1 MRSGRFSRFGLA
13 TESVRQLET
22 RPASPRRPRNQLNP
36 KPFLGGS
43 RIVMNG
49 ISFARVKQATHS
61 DAVTP
66 RTAPPMHQAVS
77 TPVTAPVTAK
87 QRRARRK
94 KQIIYGSIALVV
106 LWIAAWVLWSKREK
120 PIPVTTETAIRKTI
134 VQTVSA
140 TGKIQPEVEV
150 KISPEVAG
158 EIIELPVDDGLRVKK
173 GDLLVK
179 IKPDS
184 YKALLEQQEAAISA
198 AKATNLQQKAT
209 MMKTEHDL
217 KRAEDLF
224 NKKLI
229 SEQEYNGGQA
239 AYDVAKNTYES
250 SLHEIERAEASS
262 SQARDQL
269 SKTTIY
275 SPLDGTV
282 TVLNSKLGERLVAT
296 GQFAGTEVMR
306 VADRTHMQAIVD
318 VNENDVVNVKL
329 GDIANVKIDAY
340 GDHKFKGTVAQIG
353 NTGKTTGSGTQEEVT
368 NFEVKINL
376 EREDVLLRPGLS
388 CTADIE
394 TNIVK
399 DTVAVPMQ
407 AVTIRTGDS
416 NLSPEEIEKKR
427 LKSAARDKGDN
438 NADYVNERQ
447 EKAAQKEER
456 EKLMKVVFLKKGGK
470 AQSVKVTTGISDDT
484 YMEIK
489 SGLQPGEE
497 VISGS
502 YSAISR
508 KLKDGAKVA
517 YDKEATK

>member
-1 MRSGRFSRFGLA
+1 
-13 TESVRQLET
+13 
-22 RPASPRRPRNQLNP
+22 
-36 KPFLGGS
+36 
-43 RIVMNG
+43 
-49 ISFARVKQATHS
+49 
-61 DAVTP
+61 
-66 RTAPPMHQAVS
+66 MHQAVAA
-77 TPVTAPVTAK
+77 PETAPKVARK
-87 QRRARRK
+87 RRSTRK
-94 KQIIYGSIALVV
+94 RQIIIGVVGLLV
-106 LWIAAWVLWSKREK
+106 LWLIVSILLSKREK
-120 PIPVTTETAIRKTI
+120 PIPVTTDKAVRKTI
-134 VQTVSA
+134 LQTVSA
-140 TGKIQPEVEV
+140 TGKVQPETEV

-158 EIIELPVDDGLRVKK
+158 EIIELPVADGMGIKK

-209 MMKTEHDL
+209 MLKTEQDL
-217 KRAEDLF
+217 KRAEDMYA
-224 NKKLI
+224 KKTI
-229 SEQEYNGGQA
+229 SIQEYNNAQA
-239 AYDVAKNTYES
+239 ASDVAKNTYES
-250 SLHEIERAEASS
+250 SLHEIERAQAGS

-269 SKTTIY
+269 SKTTVY
-275 SPLDGTV
+275 SPINGTV
-282 TVLNSKLGERLVAT
+282 TILNSKLGERIVAT

-306 VADRTHMQAIVD
+306 VADLSRMRAVID
-318 VNENDVVNVKL
+318 VNENDVPNVKI
-329 GDIANVKIDAY
+329 GDKANVKIDAY
-340 GDHKFKGTVAQIG
+340 GDRKFKGTVAQIG

-394 TNIVK
+394 TNMVK
-399 DTVAVPMQ
+399 DAVAVPMQ
-407 AVTIRTGDS
+407 AVSIRTGDS
-416 NLSPEEIEKKR
+416 NLSPEEIEKKK

-447 EKAAQKEER
+447 EKAAQREER
-456 EKLMKVVFLKKGGK
+456 EKLAKVVFLKKGGK

-489 SGLQPGEE
+489 TGVQPGDE

-508 KLKDGAKVA
+508 KLKDGAKVT
-517 YDKEATK
+517 YDKEVAK

>member
-1 MRSGRFSRFGLA
+1 
-13 TESVRQLET
+13 
-22 RPASPRRPRNQLNP
+22 
-36 KPFLGGS
+36 
-43 RIVMNG
+43 
-49 ISFARVKQATHS
+49 
-61 DAVTP
+61 
-66 RTAPPMHQAVS
+66 MHQAVS
-77 TPVTAPVTAK
+77 TPAPSPLTAK

-94 KQIIYGSIALVV
+94 KQIIYGSIALLALWVV
-106 LWIAAWVLWSKREK
+106 ASIIWNKREK

-158 EIIELPVDDGLRVKK
+158 EIIELPVEDGMRVKK

-209 MMKTEHDL
+209 MLKSEHDF
-217 KRAEDLF
+217 KRSEDLF

-229 SEQEYNGGQA
+229 SEQEYNA
-239 AYDVAKNTYES
+239 AQEADDVAKNTYQS
-250 SLHEIERAEASS
+250 TLHEIERAQAGS

-275 SPLDGTV
+275 SPIDGTI
-282 TVLNSKLGERLVAT
+282 TILNSKLGERLVAT

-306 VADRTHMQAIVD
+306 VADLGHMEARVD

-329 GDIANVKIDAY
+329 GDKAEVKIDAY
-340 GDHKFKGTVAQIG
+340 GDRKFNGTVYQIG
-353 NTGKTTGSGTQEEVT
+353 NTGKTTGAGTQEEVT
-368 NFEVKINL
+368 NFEVKI
-376 EREDVLLRPGLS
+376 RIEDHDVELKPALS
-388 CTADIE
+388 CTADIH
-394 TNIVK
+394 TNEVK
-399 DTVAVPMQ
+399 DVVAVPMQ
-407 AVTIRTGDS
+407 AVTIRTGES

-427 LKSAARDKGDN
+427 QKVTQRDKGDN
-438 NADYVNERQ
+438 NAEFVNERA

-456 EKLMKVVFLKKGGK
+456 EKLVKVVFLKKGNK
-470 AQSVKVTTGISDDT
+470 AQMTKVTTGISDDT
-484 YMEIK
+484 YTEIK
-489 SGLQPGEE
+489 SGIQAGDE

-508 KLKDGAKVA
+508 KLKEGAKVA
-517 YDKEATK
+517 LDKEGMK

>member
-1 MRSGRFSRFGLA
+1 
-13 TESVRQLET
+13 
-22 RPASPRRPRNQLNP
+22 
-36 KPFLGGS
+36 
-43 RIVMNG
+43 
-49 ISFARVKQATHS
+49 
-61 DAVTP
+61 
-66 RTAPPMHQAVS
+66 MHQAVAA
-77 TPVTAPVTAK
+77 PETAPKVARK
-87 QRRARRK
+87 RRSTRK
-94 KQIIYGSIALVV
+94 RQIIIGAVGFLV
-106 LWIAAWVLWSKREK
+106 LWLIVSILLSKREK
-120 PIPVTTETAIRKTI
+120 PIPVTTEKAVRKTI
-134 VQTVSA
+134 LQTVSA
-140 TGKIQPEVEV
+140 TGKVQPETEV

-158 EIIELPVDDGLRVKK
+158 EIIELPVADGMGIQK

-209 MMKTEHDL
+209 MLKTEQDL
-217 KRAEDLF
+217 KRAEDMYA
-224 NKKLI
+224 KKTI
-229 SEQEYNGGQA
+229 SIQEYNNAQA
-239 AYDVAKNTYES
+239 ASDVAKNTYES
-250 SLHEIERAEASS
+250 SLHEIERAQAGS

-269 SKTTIY
+269 SKTTVY
-275 SPLDGTV
+275 SPINGTV
-282 TVLNSKLGERLVAT
+282 TILNSKLGERIVAT

-306 VADRTHMQAIVD
+306 VADLSRMQAVID
-318 VNENDVVNVKL
+318 VNENDVPNVKIS
-329 GDIANVKIDAY
+329 DKANVKIDAY
-340 GDHKFKGTVAQIG
+340 GDRKFKGTVAQIG

-394 TNIVK
+394 TNMVK
-399 DTVAVPMQ
+399 DAVAVPMQ

-416 NLSPEEIEKKR
+416 NLSPEEIEKKK

-447 EKAAQKEER
+447 EKAAQREER
-456 EKLMKVVFLKKGGK
+456 EKLAKVVFLKRGGK

-489 SGLQPGEE
+489 TGVQPGDE

-508 KLKDGAKVA
+508 KLKDGAKVT
-517 YDKEATK
+517 YDKEAIK

>member
-1 MRSGRFSRFGLA
+1 
-13 TESVRQLET
+13 
-22 RPASPRRPRNQLNP
+22 
-36 KPFLGGS
+36 
-43 RIVMNG
+43 
-49 ISFARVKQATHS
+49 
-61 DAVTP
+61 
-66 RTAPPMHQAVS
+66 MHQAVS
-77 TPVTAPVTAK
+77 TPAPSPLTAK

-94 KQIIYGSIALVV
+94 KQIIYGSIALLALWVV
-106 LWIAAWVLWSKREK
+106 ASIIWNKREK

-158 EIIELPVDDGLRVKK
+158 EIIELPVEDGMRVKK

-209 MMKTEHDL
+209 MLKSEHDF

-229 SEQEYNGGQA
+229 SEQEYNAAQA
-239 AYDVAKNTYES
+239 ADDVAKNTYES
-250 SLHEIERAEASS
+250 SLHEIERAQAGS

-275 SPLDGTV
+275 SPIDGTI
-282 TVLNSKLGERLVAT
+282 TILNSKLGERLVAT

-306 VADRTHMQAIVD
+306 VADLGHMEARVD

-329 GDIANVKIDAY
+329 GDKAEVKIDAY
-340 GDHKFKGTVAQIG
+340 GDRKFNGTVYQIG
-353 NTGKTTGSGTQEEVT
+353 NTGKTTGAGTQEEVT
-368 NFEVKINL
+368 NFEVKI
-376 EREDVLLRPGLS
+376 RIEDHDVELKPALS
-388 CTADIE
+388 CTADIH
-394 TNIVK
+394 TNEVK
-399 DTVAVPMQ
+399 DVVAVPMQ
-407 AVTIRTGDS
+407 AVTIRTGES

-427 LKSAARDKGDN
+427 QKVTQRDKGDN
-438 NADYVNERQ
+438 NAEFVNERA

-456 EKLMKVVFLKKGGK
+456 EKLVKVVFVKKGNK
-470 AQSVKVTTGISDDT
+470 AQMTKVTTGISDDT
-484 YMEIK
+484 YTEIK
-489 SGLQPGEE
+489 SGIQAGDE

-508 KLKDGAKVA
+508 KLKEGAKVA
-517 YDKEATK
+517 LDKEGMK

>member
-1 MRSGRFSRFGLA
+1 
-13 TESVRQLET
+13 
-22 RPASPRRPRNQLNP
+22 
-36 KPFLGGS
+36 
-43 RIVMNG
+43 
-49 ISFARVKQATHS
+49 
-61 DAVTP
+61 
-66 RTAPPMHQAVS
+66 MHQALATPETASKVERKRRS
-77 TPVTAPVTAK
+77 T
-87 QRRARRK
+87 RK
-94 KQIIYGSIALVV
+94 RKIIIGVVGFFV
-106 LWIAAWVLWSKREK
+106 LWLIVSILLSKREK
-120 PIPVTTETAIRKTI
+120 PIPVTTEKAVRKTI
-134 VQTVSA
+134 LQTVSA
-140 TGKIQPEVEV
+140 TGKVQPETEV

-158 EIIELPVDDGLRVKK
+158 EIIELPVADGMGIKK

-198 AKATNLQQKAT
+198 AKATNLQQKAS
-209 MMKTEHDL
+209 MLKTEQDL
-217 KRAEDLF
+217 KRADDMYA
-224 NKKLI
+224 KKTI
-229 SEQEYNGGQA
+229 SIQEYNAAQA
-239 AYDVAKNTYES
+239 AADVAKNTYES
-250 SLHEIERAEASS
+250 SLHEIERAQAGS

-269 SKTTIY
+269 SKTTVY
-275 SPLDGTV
+275 SPIDGTV
-282 TVLNSKLGERLVAT
+282 TILNSKLGERIVAT

-306 VADRTHMQAIVD
+306 VADLSRMQAVID
-318 VNENDVVNVKL
+318 VNENDVPNVKI
-329 GDIANVKIDAY
+329 GDKANVKIDAY
-340 GDHKFKGTVAQIG
+340 GDRKFKGTVAQIG
-353 NTGKTTGSGTQEEVT
+353 NTGKTTGTGTQEEVT

-394 TNIVK
+394 TNMVK

-427 LKSAARDKGDN
+427 LKTAARDKGDN

-447 EKAAQKEER
+447 EKALQKEER
-456 EKLMKVVFLKKGGK
+456 EKLSKVVFLKKGGK
-470 AQSVKVTTGISDDT
+470 AQSIKVTTGISDDT
-484 YMEIK
+484 YVEVK
-489 SGLQPGEE
+489 SGVQPGDE